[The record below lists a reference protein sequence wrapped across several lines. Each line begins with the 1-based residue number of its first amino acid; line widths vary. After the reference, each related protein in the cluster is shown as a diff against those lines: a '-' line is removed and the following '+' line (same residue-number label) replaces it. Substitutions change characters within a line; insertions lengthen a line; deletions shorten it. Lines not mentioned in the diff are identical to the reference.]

1 MGCLQCQSD
10 DELDNERPNVHRARE
25 QLNNFN
31 DNEEDENDEKF
42 KDFEEVGSKRKIINN
57 FK

>member
-10 DELDNERPNVHRARE
+10 DEAYNERPNIHRARE
-25 QLNNFN
+25 QLDNYN

-42 KDFEEVGSKRKIINN
+42 KDFEEVGSK
-57 FK
+57 

>member
-10 DELDNERPNVHRARE
+10 DEAYNESPNIHRARE
-25 QLNNFN
+25 QLDNYN

-42 KDFEEVGSKRKIINN
+42 KDFEEVGSK
-57 FK
+57 